1 MVNEFTLNVS
11 DITKLNNLI
20 SSESK
25 TMDAYKTALDRK
37 DAATAVSAVP
47 VERTNGV
54 LSTVYRDDFE
64 LSNINQHHFVAFN
77 RGCPGCRGGLVPHP
91 FAYRYPYHLNNAY
104 EERSMVKR
112 SPEKFSKK
120 FGKKSLF
127 SIKKGGKKTGKKGG
141 KGFKKTAVPPF
152 NKPFKGFSKFGKK
165 TLAKAGKPGTPQNKK
180 AKRKAKKG
188 GKKAKKGG
196 KKGTKGFSKAA
207 KKSSPISIP
216 TLGLGGG
223 GAAAFGVPGSGFA
236 GFAVPGLA
244 QAGFDYIAG

>member
-1 MVNEFTLNVS
+1 MGVV
-11 DITKLNNLI
+11 
-20 SSESK
+20 
-25 TMDAYKTALDRK
+25 
-37 DAATAVSAVP
+37 AATAVAAVP

-91 FAYRYPYHLNNAY
+91 FAYRYPYQLTNAY
-104 EERSMVKR
+104 EERGLVKR
-112 SPEKFSKK
+112 SPEKFSKSLKK
-120 FGKKSLF
+120 FGKKSF
-127 SIKKGGKKTGKKGG
+127 FGIKKGGKKGG
-141 KGFKKTAVPPF
+141 KGFK
-152 NKPFKGFSKFGKK
+152 FGGKNF
-165 TLAKAGKPGTPQNKK
+165 AKAFKPGTPQNKK
-180 AKRKAKKG
+180 AKGKAKKS

-207 KKSSPISIP
+207 KKSSPISVP
-216 TLGLGGG
+216 ALGLGGG
-223 GAAAFGVPGSGFA
+223 GSLAFGVPGTGFA

>member
-1 MVNEFTLNVS
+1 MGKFCVS
-11 DITKLNNLI
+11 DRTEHL
-20 SSESK
+20 
-25 TMDAYKTALDRK
+25 TMMLLALVV
-37 DAATAVSAVP
+37 AATAVTAVP

-64 LSNINQHHFVAFN
+64 LSTNQHHFDAFN

-91 FAYRYPYHLNNAY
+91 FAYRYPYHLSDAY
-104 EERSMVKR
+104 EERGLVKR

-127 SIKKGGKKTGKKGG
+127 SIKKGGKGTKFFGKNIG
-141 KGFKKTAVPPF
+141 KSFKPGKPQ
-152 NKPFKGFSKFGKK
+152 NKAKKFGKK
-165 TLAKAGKPGTPQNKK
+165 NLAKAGKPGTPQNKK
-180 AKRKAKKG
+180 AKGKGKKG

-207 KKSSPISIP
+207 KKSSPVSIP
-216 TLGLGGG
+216 ALGLGGG
-223 GAAAFGVPGSGFA
+223 GGGGALAFGVPGTGFA

-244 QAGFDYIAG
+244 QAGFDYVTG